1 MSEAEVLFERRGAVG
16 LITLNRPKALNAL
29 THDMCLKM
37 KAQLDMWADDASVGC
52 VIVGAAG
59 DRAFCAGGDIRS
71 LYESGKAGTSYALDF
86 YRDEYILNATIKHYP
101 KPYIALIH
109 GIVMGGGVGVSVHGA
124 HVVADKTT
132 TFAMPETGIGLFPD
146 VGGSYFLPRCPG
158 EIGMYLALTGAR
170 LKADDLMYAGIVTD
184 VSASLGDEGIVTA
197 LAEGQAPGNVMSE
210 VTGNYVAGHER
221 EGRGLPPL
229 AQYREAIDRIF
240 SASSVEEVLERL
252 DAEASAWATETIK
265 TIRSKSPT
273 ATKLAFRQIREG
285 RNLDFDDCMRME
297 FRMVNR
303 VVAGKDFYE
312 GVRATIIDKDQA
324 PKWQPARLEDVSDK
338 DIDAYFAPLGDRE
351 LKL

>member
-37 KAQLDMWADDASVGC
+37 KTQLDAWKDDAAVSVVVVLGS
-52 VIVGAAG
+52 G

-71 LYESGKAGTSYALDF
+71 LYESGKTGTSYALDF
-86 YRDEYILNATIKHYP
+86 YRDEYVLNATIKHYP
-101 KPYIALIH
+101 KPYMALMH
-109 GIVMGGGVGVSVHGA
+109 GIVMGGGVGVSVHGSYR
-124 HVVADKTT
+124 VVDKTT

-146 VGGSYFLPRCPG
+146 VGGSYFLPRCPD
-158 EIGMYLALTGAR
+158 EIGMYLGLTGAR
-170 LKADDLMYAGIVTD
+170 LKADDLFYAGIATD
-184 VSASLGDEGIVTA
+184 VNVERSNDEIVA
-197 LAEGQAPGNVMSE
+197 ELAEGGLPGNLMSE
-210 VTGNYVAGHER
+210 VTGRYVVQQEQ

-229 AQYREAIDRIF
+229 AEHRENIDRIF
-240 SASSVEEVLERL
+240 SARSVEEILDRL
-252 DAEASAWATETIK
+252 DADESAWATATAK
-265 TIRSKSPT
+265 TVRTKSPI

-285 RNLDFDDCMRME
+285 KTLDFDDCMRME